1 MPTRTWQAYNF
12 RDDDRDGHGDTWYAT
27 AGHDTARLYRPFLNR
42 GVPPHFRAYD
52 LYFLHWLSRTGKR
65 VDYLSQAE
73 LDGDQA
79 PRRFAARTTS
89 SSSPATTNT

>member
-27 AGHDTARLYRPFLNR
+27 AGHNTARLYRPFLNR

-73 LDGDQA
+73 LDGISPSALRSAYD
-79 PRRFAARTTS
+79 S